1 MMVYV
6 SVLETA
12 ASTLFSEVGGGSERR
27 NREEQ
32 KRERRI
38 EMKDERRRGAMRR
51 EGMRG
56 DVRRWGRD
64 TRSTL
69 TIYMPTPMAN
79 GNYICFNY

>member
-1 MMVYV
+1 MCTSV
-6 SVLETA
+6 SELA
-12 ASTLFSEVGGGSERR
+12 ASTLFSEVGGGLERR

-32 KRERRI
+32 KRERRRI

-51 EGMRG
+51 EGMRE
-56 DVRRWGRD
+56 DVRRGGRD